1 MALTMRIKRTLAG
14 EEARRTFSHSVPHPT
29 QTPSSP
35 SHAVSHSE
43 QRTASRGTPHA
54 WPHHLNPH
62 GPANAS
68 FVATAAAR
76 RHSGRRV
83 HINTASIPFV
93 PQARYVQ
100 HATRCKSRSLCLHDR
115 IPTAPTGHQRSER
128 IHAHERH
135 VGPSERQPHDTH
147 HNASRMIPTTA
158 SYPSSTNVRTVSST
172 AAALSRRE
180 RIRAAG

>member
-1 MALTMRIKRTLAG
+1 V
-14 EEARRTFSHSVPHPT
+14 RRTRTSFVSLARSCHMCPGVLHIRYTKLRCCAMSTPLHSRISGETQLVWHYVRNVCLYGKHLPPSLFLPHPT
-29 QTPSSP
+29 QTTPSSP

-54 WPHHLNPH
+54 RPHHLNPH

-100 HATRCKSRSLCLHDR
+100 HATRCKSHSLCLHDR
-115 IPTAPTGHQRSER
+115 IPTAPTAHQRS
-128 IHAHERH
+128 
-135 VGPSERQPHDTH
+135 
-147 HNASRMIPTTA
+147 
-158 SYPSSTNVRTVSST
+158 
-172 AAALSRRE
+172 
-180 RIRAAG
+180 

>member
-1 MALTMRIKRTLAG
+1 M
-14 EEARRTFSHSVPHPT
+14 RRTRTSFVSLARSCHMCPGVLHIRYTKLRCCAMSTPLFTHASAERLSWCGSMCNLCLYGKHLPPSLFLPHPT

-43 QRTASRGTPHA
+43 QRTASRGAPHA
-54 WPHHLNPH
+54 RPHHLNPH

-100 HATRCKSRSLCLHDR
+100 HATRCKSHSLCLHDR
-115 IPTAPTGHQRSER
+115 IPTAPTAHQRS
-128 IHAHERH
+128 
-135 VGPSERQPHDTH
+135 
-147 HNASRMIPTTA
+147 
-158 SYPSSTNVRTVSST
+158 
-172 AAALSRRE
+172 
-180 RIRAAG
+180 